1 MLKQI
6 YTSSLQRTVV
16 DITRVVLSDVW
27 SLQTA
32 VITYK
37 FRLESS
43 SGSVFY
49 RQCALM
55 HGDRGRG
62 ANLPREGGETAPPP
76 APKLTIAI
84 FENDFV
90 VLEEQL

>member
-55 HGDRGRG
+55 HGDKGRG
-62 ANLPREGGETAPPP
+62 AKPLREERKPPP
-76 APKLTIAI
+76 RQKI
-84 FENDFV
+84 N
-90 VLEEQL
+90 